1 MQGKRKVS
9 EQDSEGTAFSLAD
22 FVRVIAR
29 LKWHLVIGAAAG
41 FALALLAGGLMT
53 PVYRA
58 EVTTMP
64 TQEMQGMG
72 SLGRLAGQ
80 FGGLAA
86 LAGISMPQN
95 GNRGEALAVLK
106 SKQFALDMIRDLNLA
121 PVLFKSRWDVE
132 KSAWRTDL
140 KRGPPSG
147 EEIWRRWDRGGV
159 RSVLDD
165 RVHDLILVRIEWNDR
180 EQAAK
185 WANQIIARLNQTLR
199 ARRMGEIDKNMGFLK
214 KELETAQVVELRTA
228 IAEVMQ
234 AQVSERMLASVRQE
248 YALKIIDPALPS
260 DEDRPI
266 RPRRVLYCAL
276 GLVVGGILGFVFGLV
291 SSYWRTRI
299 AR

>member
-1 MQGKRKVS
+1 VGEE
-9 EQDSEGTAFSLAD
+9 EQEEAAFSLAD
-22 FVRVIAR
+22 FFRIVAK
-29 LKWHLVIGAAAG
+29 LKWHLIVGAAAG
-41 FALALLAGGLMT
+41 FGIALLAGSLMT
-53 PVYRA
+53 PIYRA

-132 KSAWRTDL
+132 KSVWRADL
-140 KRGPPSG
+140 KRGAPSS
-147 EEIWRRWDRGGV
+147 EELWRRWDRGGV
-159 RSVLDD
+159 FSILDD
-165 RVHDLILVRIEWNDR
+165 RVHDLILVRIEWQDR
-180 EQAAK
+180 EVAAK
-185 WANQIIARLNQTLR
+185 WANELIARLNHTLR

-248 YALKIIDPALPS
+248 YALKIIDPALPP

-266 RPRRVLYCAL
+266 RPRKALYCAL
-276 GLVVGGILGFVFGLV
+276 GLTVGSILGFAFGLML
-291 SSYWRTRI
+291 SYWRTRV